1 MPRLTVFDQLSLDGY
16 FVDAGGDMG
25 WAHKHDAEWRA
36 FMAENSGRGGA
47 LLFGRVTYAMMAGFW
62 PTPAGR
68 AANPA
73 VAERMTRM
81 PKYVFSRTLAAPS
94 WENTTVLAGDVAA
107 QVARL
112 KAAPGPDITI
122 LGSGTIVAPLAEAGL
137 IDEYQIVVN
146 PIVLG
151 GGRSIFD
158 GVARRIALT
167 LVRTRG
173 FANGNVVSWYEPVG
187 SERDPTR

>member
-1 MPRLTVFDQLSLDGY
+1 MPRLTVFDQLSLDGF

-25 WAHKHDAEWRA
+25 WAHRDDAEWRA
-36 FMAENSGRGGA
+36 FMEENSGRGGA
-47 LLFGRVTYAMMAGFW
+47 LLFGRVTYEMMARFW

-73 VAERMTRM
+73 VSERMTRM
-81 PKYVFSRTLAAPS
+81 PKYVFSRTLAAPP
-94 WENTTVLAGDVAA
+94 WANTTVLTGDLAA
-107 QVARL
+107 EVARL
-112 KAAPGPDITI
+112 KAAPGPDITV
-122 LGSGTIVAPLAEAGL
+122 LGSGTIVAPLAGAGL

-158 GVARRIALT
+158 GVGRRVALT
-167 LVRTRG
+167 RTRTRG
-173 FANGNVVSWYEPVG
+173 FANGNVVSWYEPVAPG
-187 SERDPTR
+187 RR